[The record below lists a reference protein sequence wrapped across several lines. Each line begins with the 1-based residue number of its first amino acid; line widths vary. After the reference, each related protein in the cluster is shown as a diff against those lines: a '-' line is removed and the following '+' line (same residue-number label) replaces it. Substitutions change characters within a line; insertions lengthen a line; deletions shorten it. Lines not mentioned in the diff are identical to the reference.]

1 MPNHG
6 LSFKKKII
14 MGAMLPIVMLCII
27 SSVFYISLQR
37 QAETTRWVEHTHKVI
52 AEAHHLIKLLV
63 DMETGERGF
72 LITGTNHFLEPFNK
86 GIVLWNKS
94 MPLLKV
100 LVLDNAEQVRKLD
113 EIELLQK
120 KWLTE
125 AANIEISTRKLV
137 ENSTEVTIDDVR
149 ILIENETG
157 KNIIDK
163 IRWLKDAFVLVEENL
178 LVLRL
183 KEQKKS
189 AENTLVIIVLG
200 TLFGSVLSGLFV
212 FYLSKSIIGNLNKLM
227 AGVKYIESGNFSH
240 SININAKD
248 EFQRLGSA
256 FNQMRDTL
264 EKSINTMESA
274 VQSKGDFLANMSHEI
289 RTPMNGVLGMLTL
302 LEDTQLD
309 DEQHEY
315 IENIRLCGDGL
326 MVVINDILDISKLE
340 AGRLHLE
347 TLPFDLRKT
356 IKECCY
362 LLDVQA
368 SNKRLNI
375 STIIDNK
382 VPDTLIGDKLRIR
395 QILLNILNNAIKFTD
410 KGTIYLSVKV
420 ESHIADQYLL
430 SFTIVDQGIGI
441 SPEDQLKLF
450 KPFSQVD
457 NSITR
462 KYGGTGLGLII
473 CAKLI
478 KQMNGEIS
486 VESEKGKGTTF
497 TFHLPL
503 TKTESI
509 IKKSTAQRI
518 SRLSSEVKL
527 SDIYPIKIL
536 LAEDN
541 NINQVI
547 AKKLFQKLG
556 YSIDLAK
563 NGIEAITAVYE
574 NKYDMVFM
582 DMQMP
587 SMDGVTATKAII
599 KEQPQNHPY
608 IVAMTANVLPQDRKK
623 CFDAGMEYFVGK
635 PVKIEDIIKAI
646 EHYGDRES

>member
-1 MPNHG
+1 
-6 LSFKKKII
+6 
-14 MGAMLPIVMLCII
+14 MLPIVMLCII
-27 SSVFYISLQR
+27 SSVFYMSLQR

-72 LITGTNHFLEPFNK
+72 LITGKNHFLEPFNK

-94 MPLLKV
+94 IPLLKV

-163 IRWLKDAFVLVEENL
+163 IRGLKDAFVLIEENL

-200 TLFGSVLSGLFV
+200 TLVGSVLSGLFV

-227 AGVKYIESGNFSH
+227 TGVKYIESGNFSH

-302 LEDTQLD
+302 LEGTQLD

-340 AGRLHLE
+340 AGKLHLE
-347 TLPFDLRKT
+347 TLPFDFRKT

-375 STIIDNK
+375 STIIDNE
-382 VPDTLIGDKLRIR
+382 VPDTLMGDKLRIR
-395 QILLNILNNAIKFTD
+395 QILLNILNNAIKFTY
-410 KGTIYLSVKV
+410 KGRIYLSVKV

-430 SFTIVDQGIGI
+430 SFAIADQGIGI

-478 KQMNGEIS
+478 KQMKGEIS

-497 TFHLPL
+497 TFNLPL
-503 TKTESI
+503 IKTEGI

-527 SDIYPIKIL
+527 SEKYPIKIL

-587 SMDGVTATKAII
+587 SMDGVSATKAII
-599 KEQPQNHPY
+599 KEQAENHPY